1 MLAGTAALFTCG
13 GEISGCVRR
22 AGASQTEIMAAN
34 PAAVVVRVSPCVHAR
49 GEGSEKKTLIDLP
62 KALNLGL
69 ISPSRARTAHE
80 GPFVRINQSFFF
92 FFFKEKEE
100 SINSN
105 LSKFNH
111 LWNLQKCQQKC
122 NLIIPIVS
130 ILLCSNFVISTGSNH
145 TRVRVQSFI
154 FGICIGGCRYTEI

>member
-1 MLAGTAALFTCG
+1 MQGLGRVHDARVGVLAGTAALFTCG

-92 FFFKEKEE
+92 
-100 SINSN
+100 SS
-105 LSKFNH
+105 SK
-111 LWNLQKCQQKC
+111 KRKK
-122 NLIIPIVS
+122 VS
-130 ILLCSNFVISTGSNH
+130 IRTCQNSI
-145 TRVRVQSFI
+145 I
-154 FGICIGGCRYTEI
+154 FGISKNVNRNVT